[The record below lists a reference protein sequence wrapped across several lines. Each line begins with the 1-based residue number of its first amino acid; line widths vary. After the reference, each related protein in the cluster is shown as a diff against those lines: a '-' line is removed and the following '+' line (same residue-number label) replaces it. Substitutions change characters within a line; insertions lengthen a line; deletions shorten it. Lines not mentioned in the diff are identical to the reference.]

1 MNPIS
6 FLSQSES
13 KDEFKSSM
21 VKYEKKKKAFQEIYD
36 KTLIHLRS
44 LDENLFGPDPVL
56 NNDVRKS

>member
-1 MNPIS
+1 M
-6 FLSQSES
+6 L
-13 KDEFKSSM
+13 DATR
-21 VKYEKKKKAFQEIYD
+21 KYEKKKKAFQEIYD